1 MHMASRRG
9 RATIAGGITV
19 NPHRGA
25 NAGGGDR
32 ERERERER
40 EDDRWVRL
48 GDG

>member
-25 NAGGGDR
+25 NVGGGT
-32 ERERERER
+32 ERERERGR
-40 EDDRWVRL
+40 MTSGSDWAA
-48 GDG
+48 GN